1 MKQTLMWVL
10 LSGFL
15 ISACTSSSTSQK
27 QDDARLAEAVKM
39 QGEALLV
46 QGDYTAALSRLLEAR
61 KMIPGNP
68 YLLNSLGL
76 AYMGKNRDDLAEP
89 YFQTALTI
97 KPDYTEA
104 LNNLGVAYLRQKKW
118 DLAIPAFEKV
128 LQDLLYPTP
137 QFPLSNLGRVY
148 FEKQNYQLAE
158 SYFLQA
164 LDVMPGFVTASH
176 GLAQVYLASRQVD
189 EAIDFLTNALRRLP
203 HNAILHADLA
213 RAYESKGQ
221 TARAREAWQK
231 VSRYAREN
239 SELGQTAR
247 KKLSE
252 GD

>member
-1 MKQTLMWVL
+1 MKQYLIWIIL
-10 LSGFL
+10 LGFL
-15 ISACTSSSTSQK
+15 LPACTSSTRLPRKESG
-27 QDDARLAEAVKM
+27 LAEAVKI
-39 QGEALLV
+39 QGEALLL
-46 QGDYTAALSRLLEAR
+46 QGDYTAALSKLLDAR
-61 KMIPGNP
+61 KMTPDDP

-76 AYMGKNRDDLAEP
+76 AYMGKKRDDLAEP
-89 YFQTALTI
+89 LFLTALTV

-118 DLAIPAFEKV
+118 NLAIPAFEKV

-148 FEKQNYQLAE
+148 LEKQNYQLAE

-203 HNAILHADLA
+203 NTAILHADLA
-213 RAYESKGQ
+213 QAYEAKGW
-221 TARAREAWQK
+221 TNEARQSWQN
-231 VSRYAREN
+231 VLNYAKKN
-239 SELGQTAR
+239 SGL
-247 KKLSE
+247 KKIATKRLSALN
-252 GD
+252 